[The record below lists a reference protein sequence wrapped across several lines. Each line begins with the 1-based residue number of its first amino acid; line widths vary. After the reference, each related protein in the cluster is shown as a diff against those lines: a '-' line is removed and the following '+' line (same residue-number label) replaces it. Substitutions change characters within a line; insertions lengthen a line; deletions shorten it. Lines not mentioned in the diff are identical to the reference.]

1 MITQH
6 LPQIAAEVS
15 APLAKIEDIL
25 IIGGNKG
32 DKKYTAINKTE
43 IDLKWIYVYIF

>member
-1 MITQH
+1 MICQH

-15 APLAKIEDIL
+15 APLAKIEDIT

-32 DKKYTAINKTE
+32 NLASSQISF
-43 IDLKWIYVYIF
+43 II